1 LFTVGFANTRE
12 SALDAINLGPLVLP
26 LRVLTP
32 LAALAVANAAAWAWQ
47 RRRGID
53 AGPALWRMTVSGFIA
68 ARAAFVLKH
77 LDSYL
82 AAPLSMLDIR
92 DGGFVAFAGLLVACA
107 VGFEQLRRHPALRRP
122 LVGAALAGILVWA
135 GAGLAIRASQPASTP
150 LPDLALQG
158 LDGSPVRL
166 ADFKGKP
173 VVLNL
178 WATWCPPCRREMPA
192 LAAAQAANP
201 DVAFVFVNAGEA
213 PEAVRRYLDAGGLSM
228 PNVLLDKRRT
238 LAPAVSAVGYPT
250 TLFYDRR
257 GMLAGRHLGEL
268 SRAGLDEQ
276 LETLRKMP

>member
-1 LFTVGFANTRE
+1 LLTVGFANTRE
-12 SALDAINLGPLVLP
+12 SALDAITLGPLVLP
-26 LRVLTP
+26 LRVLSP

-53 AGPALWRMTVSGFIA
+53 AGPALWSMTLWGFVA

-77 LDSYL
+77 LDTYL

-92 DGGFVAFAGLLVACA
+92 DGGFVAFAGLLAACA
-107 VGFEQLRRHPALRRP
+107 AGFAQVRRRPALRRP

-135 GAGLAIRASQPASTP
+135 GAGLAIQASQPASTP
-150 LPDLALQG
+150 LPDIALQG
-158 LDGSPVRL
+158 LDGGTVRL

-192 LAAAQAANP
+192 MAAAQAANP
-201 DVAFVFVNAGEA
+201 DVTFVFVNAGEE

-228 PNVLLDKRRT
+228 PNVLLDGRR
-238 LAPAVSAVGYPT
+238 AVASAVAAVGYPT

-257 GMLAGRHLGEL
+257 GMLAGRHMGEL

-276 LETLRKMP
+276 LSALRTAR

>member
-1 LFTVGFANTRE
+1 LQSCETTRE
-12 SALDAINLGPLVLP
+12 SALDAITLGPLVLP
-26 LRVLTP
+26 LRVLSP

-53 AGPALWRMTVSGFIA
+53 AGPALWSMTLWGFVA

-77 LDSYL
+77 LDTYL
-82 AAPLSMLDIR
+82 AAPLSMLDLR
-92 DGGFVAFAGLLVACA
+92 DGGFVAFAGLLAACA
-107 VGFEQLRRHPALRRP
+107 AGFEQVRRHPALRRP

-150 LPDLALQG
+150 LPDIALQG
-158 LDGSPVRL
+158 LDGGTVRL
-166 ADFKGKP
+166 ADFKGQP

-192 LAAAQAANP
+192 MAAAQAANP
-201 DVAFVFVNAGEA
+201 DVAFVFVNAGEER
-213 PEAVRRYLDAGGLSM
+213 EAVRRYLDAGGLGM
-228 PNVLLDKRRT
+228 PNVLLDGPR
-238 LAPAVSAVGYPT
+238 AVASALGAVGYPT

-257 GMLAGRHLGEL
+257 GMLAGRHMGEL

-276 LETLRKMP
+276 LSGLRQAH